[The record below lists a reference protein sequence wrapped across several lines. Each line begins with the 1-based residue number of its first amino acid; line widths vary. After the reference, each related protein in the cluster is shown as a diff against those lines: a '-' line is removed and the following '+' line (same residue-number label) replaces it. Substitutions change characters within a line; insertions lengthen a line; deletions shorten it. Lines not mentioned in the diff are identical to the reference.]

1 MPSQDV
7 LSARFSILIRHVGL
21 MLKQHIPD
29 APMWQRSKMRL
40 SHSRFLRPSGF
51 MLRNAKK
58 TDTDITFHRTY
69 PPTTDN
75 DLNDLI
81 YFRVTRPQNLLIFI
95 HKDALFW

>member
-51 MLRNAKK
+51 MLQNAKK
-58 TDTDITFHRTY
+58 DRHRY
-69 PPTTDN
+69 Y
-75 DLNDLI
+75 I
-81 YFRVTRPQNLLIFI
+81 SQNVS
-95 HKDALFW
+95 AYNRQ